1 MTRLALVMIVKNE
14 ERSLARCLESVR
26 KHVDKIIILDTGST
40 DRTIEIAQSFGAEI
54 HHWEWQDDFAAARNA
69 ALAHS
74 DATWNLILDADEW
87 LESGAEA
94 LSAKNLPP
102 LRVRVPNFVGCVRLT
117 NARRS
122 EDDPDKR
129 IFLPRVLPRG
139 VRYEGRIHEQ
149 PVSGLPRLLLP
160 IVFGHDG
167 YTAEQ
172 IERKKGRNE
181 ALLRAELEIN
191 PEDSYLWYQL
201 GRELYVH
208 GEPQDAADCMVR
220 AYNLCPLDSAVRLAI
235 VVYAILLLRR
245 ADRYHEAL
253 ALVDAEQ
260 DNWEEAPDFFFAVA
274 ELYLEW
280 SYLNPEIARDQLL
293 PVVEAAWLK
302 CLQIGE
308 RPGLNSSIE
317 GSGGYR
323 AAYNLA
329 NLYKGLSL
337 HEEAAKFEQ
346 MSLDLRQAMK
356 LAA

>member
-14 ERSLARCLESVR
+14 ERSLARALESAR
-26 KHVDKIIILDTGST
+26 KFVDKIIILDTGST
-40 DRTIEIAQSFGAEI
+40 DGTIEIAKSFGAEI
-54 HHWEWQDDFAAARNA
+54 HHYEWQDDFAAARNA
-69 ALAHS
+69 ALAKS
-74 DATWNLILDADEW
+74 NASWNLILDADEW
-87 LESGAEA
+87 IESGGEA
-94 LSAKNLPP
+94 LSAANLPP
-102 LRVRVPNFVGCVRLT
+102 LRVRPPSYVGCVRLS

-122 EDDPDKR
+122 ENDPDKR

-149 PVSGLPRLLLP
+149 PVSGLPRVLLP
-160 IVFGHDG
+160 ILFGHDG
-167 YTAEQ
+167 YAPEQ
-172 IERKKGRNE
+172 LEQKKGRNE
-181 ALLRAELEIN
+181 ALLRAELDGN
-191 PEDSYLWYQL
+191 PDDYYLWYQL
-201 GRELYVH
+201 GRELFVH
-208 GEPQDAADCMVR
+208 GDAQEAADCIVR
-220 AYNLCPLDSAVRLAI
+220 AYNLCPGDVAIRLAI
-235 VVYAILLLRR
+235 VIYSILLLRR

-280 SYLNPEIARDQLL
+280 SYLNPEIAQDQLL
-293 PVVEAAWLK
+293 PVVETAWLK

-308 RPGLNSSIE
+308 QPGLNSSIE

-329 NLYKGLSL
+329 NLYKGLGL
-337 HEEAAKFEQ
+337 HEEAAKYEQ
-346 MSLDLRQAMK
+346 MSLELRQAMK